1 MMKKTTLLIS
11 TLFLITAFIFT
22 SCEDNKDAD
31 GDHHDE
37 YTFEFSYAPDPAT
50 VDTEISFTFKVED
63 EHSEHVEGLMQTE
76 CEFEMSGM
84 DPVEIE
90 LTEDSSDHGHYLGT
104 ATFTMAGD
112 YEVHFHYMHDD
123 ESNHMSSDTTL
134 TVQ

>member
-1 MMKKTTLLIS
+1 MNKSTLFIS
-11 TLFLITAFIFT
+11 TLFLGTAFIFT
-22 SCEDNKDAD
+22 SCEDKKDED
-31 GDHHDE
+31 NDHNSE
-37 YTFEFSYAPDPAT
+37 YTVEYSYTPDPAT

-63 EHSEHVEGLMQTE
+63 EHSEHVEGLMHTE

-112 YEVHFHYMHDD
+112 YEVHFRYMHDD
-123 ESNHMSSDTTL
+123 ESNHMSSDVTF